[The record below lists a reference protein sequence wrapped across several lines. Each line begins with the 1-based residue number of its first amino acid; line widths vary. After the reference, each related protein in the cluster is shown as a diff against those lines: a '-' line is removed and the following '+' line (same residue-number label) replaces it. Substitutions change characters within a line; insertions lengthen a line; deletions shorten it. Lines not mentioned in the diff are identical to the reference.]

1 MSLLAQIVSSRIRAE
16 VLRILFLDSSV
27 RLHLREIARRAD
39 ASIAAVRQELQ
50 RLTRLDLL
58 TRIADGNRVYF
69 QANTD
74 HPLYVDIHNLV
85 MKTVGLVGLLRD
97 ALQDERVQVA
107 FVFGSVARGEATAHS
122 DVDLMVIGKLG
133 LRDLSRLLSGQA
145 EQLGRE
151 INSHVLRPGEVRRRL
166 ATEDHFLQSV
176 MDSPKLFVIGSDDDF
191 AALGNQRLVET
202 AQDQS

>member
-1 MSLLAQIVSSRIRAE
+1 VSSRIRAE
-16 VLRILFLDSSV
+16 VFRILFLDGSV

-74 HPLYVDIHNLV
+74 HPVYVDIQNLV
-85 MKTVGLVGLLRD
+85 VKTVGFVGLLRD
-97 ALQDERVQVA
+97 LA
-107 FVFGSVARGEATAHS
+107 
-122 DVDLMVIGKLG
+122 
-133 LRDLSRLLSGQA
+133 RLLSGQA

-191 AALGNQRLVET
+191 AALGDQRLVET